1 MVATSLEEENR
12 TTSVGKEHERF
23 VDNVKDKS
31 FDKNVA
37 TEPMLHS
44 WMIVA
49 AGSVVPLGVAIAA
62 AVTTYITSSERVGIT
77 AWVAV
82 AVVGAASVISTAV
95 ASRKR
100 VKSVSRDDEG
110 ERVVSTSN
118 EVSRVKPK

>member
-44 WMIVA
+44 WMIWA
-49 AGSVVPLGVAIAA
+49 L
-62 AVTTYITSSERVGIT
+62 T
-77 AWVAV
+77 
-82 AVVGAASVISTAV
+82 
-95 ASRKR
+95 ASRR
-100 VKSVSRDDEG
+100 L
-110 ERVVSTSN
+110 N
-118 EVSRVKPK
+118 

>member
-1 MVATSLEEENR
+1 MVATSLEEENP
-12 TTSVGKEHERF
+12 TTSVGKEHERL
-23 VDNVKDKS
+23 VENVKDKS
-31 FDKNVA
+31 FDKNVE

-49 AGSVVPLGVAIAA
+49 AGSVAPLGVAIAA

-95 ASRKR
+95 ASRRR